1 MLSLNELRR
10 LVKKHNQLMSIIIPP
25 KTNRDALI
33 KLIEKN
39 GFTIDHDKKKIIPKI
54 QMKRKPTVPLPPAPP
69 KKTEAEKKVA
79 KAKKVE
85 RDSKRDKVGY
95 DNELKKRVEA
105 VKKARASKPPMK
117 KENEVR
123 PKQNVGRP
131 RVNPNKIKV
140 ISKPVPKGSHRMPDG
155 SIMKDKDMPKK
166 KPTPPVK
173 SKPFVFIKSGE
184 TSYDIPAS
192 NKKTKSITEL
202 KQAYNKLGIEVFTW
216 TTEAD
221 KYRKYEVLKK
231 SGRKEV
237 VGKIP
242 YIDPLSQIGSDPR
255 GGSYGGAKPKPKPV
269 KPGSKGVKVWTGSGT
284 LPNGTTTKNNVLFE
298 SRWRPLGY
306 KIANLKPSKKKPEAP
321 PKVEELTDKQ
331 IISLMKG
338 IDNGKITKDKVI
350 KYEENK
356 MDIKEVISNND
367 IPGLEQNVDIYDR
380 KIARFMLRQMKR
392 PSSAKVIQEASD
404 ENDGSV
410 FIDYYNKLFKEW
422 KKQS

>member
-10 LVKKHNQLMSIIIPP
+10 MVKKHNQLMDIIIPP

-39 GFTIDHDKKKIIPKI
+39 GFTIDHDKKKIIPKV

-69 KKTEAEKKVA
+69 KKTEADKKVA

-140 ISKPVPKGSHRMPDG
+140 ISKPVPKGSHKMPDG

-166 KPTPPVK
+166 KPT
-173 SKPFVFIKSGE
+173 
-184 TSYDIPAS
+184 A
-192 NKKTKSITEL
+192 
-202 KQAYNKLGIEVFTW
+202 
-216 TTEAD
+216 
-221 KYRKYEVLKK
+221 
-231 SGRKEV
+231 
-237 VGKIP
+237 
-242 YIDPLSQIGSDPR
+242 
-255 GGSYGGAKPKPKPV
+255 KPV

-306 KIANLKPSKKKPEAP
+306 KIANLKKKK
-321 PKVEELTDKQ
+321 
-331 IISLMKG
+331 
-338 IDNGKITKDKVI
+338 
-350 KYEENK
+350 
-356 MDIKEVISNND
+356 
-367 IPGLEQNVDIYDR
+367 
-380 KIARFMLRQMKR
+380 
-392 PSSAKVIQEASD
+392 
-404 ENDGSV
+404 
-410 FIDYYNKLFKEW
+410 
-422 KKQS
+422 